1 MDKLDG
7 KPLEWDG
14 ATPAQREKI
23 MQQLADVFLDLESH
37 PFDAMGSLVCAA
49 DGAEVELQGLAH
61 VATFRMGGGGP
72 LGPFSSSVEG
82 TRAMLASYLAMITN
96 RELEGCHPV
105 NAWLAHRDRLDLIER
120 HFTSRGLFFLKHP
133 DDKGDHILVNDQF
146 DIVGMID
153 CEWMQTASRAGAF
166 CSPCMMWPV
175 ADFYNGSNDLTTD
188 EMRLADIFRERGRHD
203 LAECVVNGRRVQ
215 RLLFGLGPDGSFL
228 DDKTFGSLF
237 LGLRR
242 AVDSSEERWE
252 QWMAKALERWK
263 KDESLQRLLKLEKSR
278 KTHDIP

>member
-82 TRAMLASYLAMITN
+82 T
-96 RELEGCHPV
+96 
-105 NAWLAHRDRLDLIER
+105 
-120 HFTSRGLFFLKHP
+120 HFTSRGQFFLKHP

-146 DIVGMID
+146 EIVGMID
-153 CEWMQTASRAGAF
+153 WEWMQTASRAGAF

-228 DDKTFGSLF
+228 DDKTFGSLL

-263 KDESLQRLLKLEKSR
+263 TDESLQRLLKLEKSR
-278 KTHDIP
+278 KTHDVP